1 MPMAIR
7 PRHVRLRRKGGPCKL
22 VIWVITQIIAFLA
35 EVELLCVVVTRVLNR
50 LTKAVVAAT
59 ALRKSLGEF
68 RK

>member
-1 MPMAIR
+1 M
-7 PRHVRLRRKGGPCKL
+7 
-22 VIWVITQIIAFLA
+22 IWVITQIIAFLA